1 MSTPLCYCPDH
12 KSVGES
18 AGPGLRENVIRSKLE
33 RDHKE
38 PLKGF
43 NRRAMRSALK
53 FRKNS
58 TQSKEEGPEGGKT
71 QEGNVLESLLVK
83 MISR

>member
-1 MSTPLCYCPDH
+1 
-12 KSVGES
+12 
-18 AGPGLRENVIRSKLE
+18 
-33 RDHKE
+33 
-38 PLKGF
+38 
-43 NRRAMRSALK
+43 MRSAPK

-58 TQSKEEGPEGGKT
+58 IQSKEGGPEGGKT